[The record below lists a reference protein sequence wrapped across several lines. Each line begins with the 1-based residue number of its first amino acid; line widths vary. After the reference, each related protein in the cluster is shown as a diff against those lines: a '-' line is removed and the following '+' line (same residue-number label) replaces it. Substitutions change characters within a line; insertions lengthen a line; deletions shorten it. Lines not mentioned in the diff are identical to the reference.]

1 MTARDLAI
9 KHLQGDLTE
18 TQLTYWLHINAIPE
32 DEFNKEVQNIVAAEQ
47 CKSLGCLVM
56 VIGVIIFVII
66 LLGN

>member
-1 MTARDLAI
+1 MTAYDLAI
-9 KHLQGDLTE
+9 KYLQGDLTE

-32 DEFNKEVQNIVAAEQ
+32 DEFNKEVQNIVAAQQ

>member
-1 MTARDLAI
+1 MTAYDLAI
-9 KHLQGDLTE
+9 KYLQGDLTE